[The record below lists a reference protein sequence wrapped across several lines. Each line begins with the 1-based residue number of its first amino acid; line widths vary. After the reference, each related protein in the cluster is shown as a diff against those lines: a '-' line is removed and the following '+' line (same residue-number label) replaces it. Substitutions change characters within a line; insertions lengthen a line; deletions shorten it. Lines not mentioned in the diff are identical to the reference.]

1 MAGFTTI
8 DTVIARVKAL
18 IAQYLATETAL
29 IDTRNNAVGD
39 DANNSFT
46 TPTLA
51 AGDFQLYVDQ
61 SHAPVTLT
69 VQDGGSVSNRQ
80 YQMTVGGLT
89 AGTAPD
95 ATLPRL
101 DRAFRVEIVVRASA
115 KDSTGGPFGARRICN
130 RVADAAHVI
139 MMRYPDLSIPAT
151 SKTGIVS
158 DCDLVSDS
166 LAPEFKGDEMTHWS
180 RVLAY
185 DVRLIESRT

>member
-1 MAGFTTI
+1 MAGFTTV
-8 DTVIARVKAL
+8 DTVVARVKAL
-18 IAQYLATETAL
+18 QAQYLATETAL
-29 IDTRNNAVGD
+29 IDTRNNAIGD

-51 AGDFQLYVDQ
+51 SGDFQAYVDQ
-61 SHAPVTLT
+61 SHSAVTLT
-69 VQDGGSVSNRQ
+69 VRDAGSVRNREFQ
-80 YQMTVGGLT
+80 ATVGGLAT
-89 AGTAPD
+89 GTSPD

-101 DRAFRVEIVVRASA
+101 DRSFRIEIVVRASA
-115 KDSTGGPFGARRICN
+115 KDSTGGAFGARRICN

-151 SKTGIVS
+151 SKAALVS
-158 DCDLVSDS
+158 DCDLVSDNLS
-166 LAPEFKGDEMTHWS
+166 PEFKGDEMTEWC